1 VPADKMSSS
10 WPTLIKAGTAA
21 ANVILVMEN
30 RSVLNDTLNFTIVIQ
45 RKGIERTMTKVL
57 LKTVAYLEI

>member
-1 VPADKMSSS
+1 MSSS

>member
-1 VPADKMSSS
+1 MSSS

-30 RSVLNDTLNFTIVIQ
+30 RSVLNVTLNFTIVIQ